1 MGWWAGPGAGQLFTV
16 NTTATAPFCAEM
28 KKPVKTRRRKSPTR
42 GKKKRKRSKMWKK

>member
-28 KKPVKTRRRKSPTR
+28 RKPVKTRRKSPTR
-42 GKKKRKRSKMWKK
+42 GTKKRRRSKMWKN